1 MRAFTSVVKA
11 GVSTDNIF
19 YTKNLLNLWLLN
31 LIECLGESLFFL
43 IYSSYVKL
51 KTEIMFEYFF
61 QLFNIIYIFS

>member
-31 LIECLGESLFFL
+31 LIECLGESLFFFD
-43 IYSSYVKL
+43 I
-51 KTEIMFEYFF
+51 
-61 QLFNIIYIFS
+61 